1 MNALVSGKYY
11 RVRPAFEDDF
21 TRYSTSNY
29 RMVDLI
35 KEHGGSFTPT
45 HTAVEDGTYYV
56 SAVEMA
62 DGARFDSDGDYDA
75 YFELEEGEFKFFE
88 EVTDAENED
97 RAEGLLSMKIEV
109 NHQNFE
115 AMIDLIIKNFK
126 K

>member
-45 HTAVEDGTYYV
+45 HTAVEDGIHYV

-62 DGARFDSDGDYDA
+62 DGPVSI
-75 YFELEEGEFKFFE
+75 LM
-88 EVTDAENED
+88 VTMM
-97 RAEGLLSMKIEV
+97 RTLSWKKASTSSLKKSPMPKMKTRLKV
-109 NHQNFE
+109 CF
-115 AMIDLIIKNFK
+115 L
-126 K
+126 